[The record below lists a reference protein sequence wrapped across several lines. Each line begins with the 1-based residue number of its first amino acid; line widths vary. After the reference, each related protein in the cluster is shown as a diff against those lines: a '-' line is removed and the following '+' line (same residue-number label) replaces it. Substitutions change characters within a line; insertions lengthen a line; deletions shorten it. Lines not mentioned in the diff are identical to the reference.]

1 MLNVLLLAA
10 EGGAPASESHNPI
23 VPELNELVY
32 SLIAFGVLLLLFKKF
47 GFAPVKKAMED
58 RTERIRKDLDQAESA
73 KTEAESILE
82 EYKKQL
88 ADAKS
93 ESNRIIDEAR
103 QQAEKVKA
111 DITESASKEV
121 AEQKEKATQDIE
133 SARNAAIAS
142 LQTSVASMAIELAE
156 KVVEGSLDREANLR
170 LIENYIN
177 TVGADGGA
185 RTP

>member
-1 MLNVLLLAA
+1 MLNVILLAA
-10 EGGAPASESHNPI
+10 EAGKPVTESHNPI

-32 SLIAFGVLLLLFKKF
+32 SLIAFAVLLLMFKKF

-73 KTEAESILE
+73 KTEAESILD
-82 EYKKQL
+82 EYKKKL

-103 QQAEKVKA
+103 QQAEKIKA
-111 DITESASKEV
+111 DITESANKEV

-156 KVVEGSLDREANLR
+156 KVVEKNLDRDTNQR
-170 LIENYIN
+170 LIDSFIEK
-177 TVGADGGA
+177 VGS
-185 RTP
+185 